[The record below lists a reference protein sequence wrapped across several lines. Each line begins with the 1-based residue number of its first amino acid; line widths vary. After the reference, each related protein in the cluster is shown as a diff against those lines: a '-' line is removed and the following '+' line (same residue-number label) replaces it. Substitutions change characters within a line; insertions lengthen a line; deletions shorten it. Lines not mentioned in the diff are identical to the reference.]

1 MKMIQMEALKR
12 IQTATIDGPRLAQ
25 LFEKMATESNL
36 CGGMSN
42 VFTIDYQQ
50 PGDSADENTLI
61 PQLILVLR
69 HAE

>member
-1 MKMIQMEALKR
+1 MKTIQPEALKR
-12 IQTATIDGPRLAQ
+12 IQTATIDGSRLAQ

-36 CGGMSN
+36 SGGTSSI
-42 VFTIDYQQ
+42 FTIDYQQ
-50 PGDSADENTLI
+50 PGDSVDENTLI